1 MSVRGGGERLGLRE
15 VAERAGVSH
24 MTVSRVLNGH
34 PQVKESTRQRVLE
47 VVAELDFRPNSAA
60 RELVT
65 QRALRIGVV
74 IESAVEFGPSSILR
88 AIERSARDGGYSVA
102 SFALRDDSATP
113 EEAVRHLTGQ
123 GIDALCVV
131 APRSS
136 SVAVLRTITTGLPT
150 LVVKAEKDPAFLT
163 VSVDQAAG
171 TKLAVDHL
179 ASLGHRDV
187 LHLSG
192 PLDWFDARA
201 RERAFHARTRAW
213 GMHERPIVIGDWSSD
228 FGYDYARGLTGV
240 PEYTAVFVAN
250 DEMALGVIHGL
261 HDRGIRVPEDLSV
274 VGFDDLPVSRHF
286 LPPLTTV
293 RQDFPALG
301 SLVVDVLIAAIEG
314 REIPQNSRIPAE
326 LVVRDSSAAARPLD
340 RDGHLR

>member
-1 MSVRGGGERLGLRE
+1 MSVRSGGERLGLRE

-65 QRALRIGVV
+65 QRALRIGVL

-102 SFALRDDSATP
+102 SFALRDDEDATP

-136 SVAVLRTITTGLPT
+136 SVAVLRTITAGLPT

-163 VSVDQAAG
+163 VSVDQSAG
-171 TKLAVDHL
+171 TRLAVDHL

-187 LHLSG
+187 LHVSG
-192 PLDWFDARA
+192 PLDWLDARA

-213 GMHERPIVIGDWSSD
+213 GMRERPIVIGDWSSD
-228 FGYDYARGLTGV
+228 FGYDFAKGLASV

-301 SLVVDVLIAAIEG
+301 ALVVDVLIAAIEG
-314 REIPQNSRIPAE
+314 RETPRSSRIPAE
-326 LVVRDSSAAARPLD
+326 LVVRDSSAAARRAD
-340 RDGHLR
+340 